1 MLVALNRFQFQFW
14 SFLVLFEAVWALLRF
29 RDMPPVALGLRPRV
43 LASSRAA
50 RILLPDDEL
59 FAIAAGAGEPRYG
72 ACCEGVHY
80 GRFAIG
86 KRIAGNLLWKTC

>member
-1 MLVALNRFQFQFW
+1 MLVAFNRFQFQFW

-29 RDMPPVALGLRPRV
+29 RDVPLVALGLRPRV
-43 LASSRAA
+43 LARLAFFYQMTSCLQLRQALGSSAMRPVV
-50 RILLPDDEL
+50 R
-59 FAIAAGAGEPRYG
+59 G
-72 ACCEGVHY
+72 HY

>member
-1 MLVALNRFQFQFW
+1 MLVAFNRFQFQLW

-29 RDMPPVALGLRPRV
+29 RDVPPVALNLRPRV
-43 LASSRAA
+43 RLAFFYQMTSCLQLRQALGSSAMRPVV
-50 RILLPDDEL
+50 R
-59 FAIAAGAGEPRYG
+59 GR
-72 ACCEGVHY
+72 Y